1 MRALHCQRISNLL
14 KTDSI
19 RFRWLS
25 SFINHHA
32 VAVPTDRHS
41 WPCQPG
47 RGGVEE
53 EEELL
58 VVHHGHGGGH
68 RGSADS
74 NSVEFNSR
82 ASSITTDSF
91 CERGGVGPGGESEE
105 SLQQRLR

>member
-1 MRALHCQRISNLL
+1 MISGVY
-14 KTDSI
+14 TVQTEIQSD
-19 RFRWLS
+19 
-25 SFINHHA
+25 
-32 VAVPTDRHS
+32 P
-41 WPCQPG
+41 PC

-58 VVHHGHGGGH
+58 VVHHGHSGVH

-82 ASSITTDSF
+82 ASSLATDSF
-91 CERGGVGPGGESEE
+91 CDRGGGANSESEE